1 MMPTPPMIRRRTLLT
16 QDGMT
21 LHNPIALE
29 EPHPMSLE
37 FIGMIQPREQSEI
50 HPARGPAID
59 PGYLVASAQAHEAHA
74 AAGGGFDRVLIGW
87 HSNGPDGLQLAAH
100 AAAHTS
106 SVGFLVAHRPGFQAP
121 STAARAFNTL
131 DQLSNGR
138 AAIHV
143 ISGGDDQDQ
152 ARDGD
157 WLDKDARYARTDEY
171 MDILK
176 RIWTADAPVDHQ
188 GEYSRIKGAL
198 PAVRSVQ
205 RPRIPVYFGG
215 ASEAAIR
222 VAGRH
227 ADTYA
232 LWGETR
238 AQVAEITGR
247 VRAEA
252 ATHGR
257 RVGFSLSFRP
267 ILGAT
272 EADAWV
278 RAERILGEV
287 QRVRG
292 EAALGPA
299 GSAPANAGSQRL
311 LDAAALGDR
320 PEGRLYTA
328 IARATGAR
336 GNTTA
341 LVGTPHQVAE
351 AFLDYHDLGVDT
363 FLIRGF
369 DPLEDAL
376 EYGRSLLP
384 LTRRLHAERQARA
397 A

>member
-1 MMPTPPMIRRRTLLT
+1 
-16 QDGMT
+16 
-21 LHNPIALE
+21 
-29 EPHPMSLE
+29 MSLE

-50 HPARGPAID
+50 HPAQGPAID

-74 AAGGGFDRVLIGW
+74 SGGGGFDRVLIGW

-100 AAAHTS
+100 AAAHTKQ
-106 SVGFLVAHRPGFQAP
+106 VGFLVAHRPGFQAP
-121 STAARAFNTL
+121 STAARAFATL
-131 DQLSNGR
+131 DQLSAGR

-157 WLDKDARYARTDEY
+157 WLGKDERYARTDEY
-171 MDILK
+171 IDILK
-176 RIWTADAPVDHQ
+176 RIWSADSPVDHA
-188 GEYSRIKGAL
+188 GPHYRIVGAS
-198 PAVRSVQ
+198 PAVRPMQ
-205 RPRIPVYFGG
+205 RPRIPIYFGG
-215 ASEAAIR
+215 ASDAAID

-227 ADTYA
+227 ADIYA

-247 VRAEA
+247 VRAA
-252 ATHGR
+252 AARHSR
-257 RVGFSLSFRP
+257 HVGFSLSFRP
-267 ILGAT
+267 ILGET
-272 EADAWV
+272 EDEAWAK
-278 RAERILGEV
+278 AERILARV
-287 QRVRG
+287 QQVRG

-299 GSAPANAGSQRL
+299 NGAPANAGSQRL
-311 LDAAALGDR
+311 LAAAALGDR

-341 LVGTPHQVAE
+341 LVGTPRQVAE
-351 AFLDYHDLGVDT
+351 AFLDYHALGVTT

-376 EYGRSLLP
+376 EYGRTLLP
-384 LTRRLHAERQARA
+384 LTRQLASQRA
-397 A
+397 ATPHAAE

>member
-1 MMPTPPMIRRRTLLT
+1 
-16 QDGMT
+16 
-21 LHNPIALE
+21 
-29 EPHPMSLE
+29 MSLE

-50 HPARGPAID
+50 HQSPGPAID

-74 AAGGGFDRVLIGW
+74 ATGGGFDRVLIGW

-100 AAAHTS
+100 AAAHTKQ
-106 SVGFLVAHRPGFQAP
+106 VGFLVAHRPGFQAP
-121 STAARAFNTL
+121 TTAARAFATL
-131 DQLSNGR
+131 DQLSGGR

-143 ISGGDDQDQ
+143 ISGGDDVDQ

-157 WLDKDARYARTDEY
+157 WLGKDERYARTDEY
-171 MDILK
+171 VDVLK
-176 RIWTADAPVDHQ
+176 RVWTAEAPVDHE
-188 GEYSRIKGAL
+188 GEYYRIKGAS
-198 PAVRSVQ
+198 PAVRTVQ

-215 ASEAAIR
+215 ASEAALR

-227 ADTYA
+227 ADVYA

-252 ATHGR
+252 AKHGR
-257 RVGFSLSFRP
+257 QVGFSLSFRP
-267 ILGAT
+267 ILGRT
-272 EADAWV
+272 EDEAWA
-278 RAERILGEV
+278 RAERILADI
-287 QRVRG
+287 QRLRG

-299 GSAPANAGSQRL
+299 NGAPANAGSQRL
-311 LDAAALGDR
+311 LEAAALGDR

-341 LVGTPHQVAE
+341 LVGTPQQVAE
-351 AFLDYHDLGVDT
+351 AFLDYHELGVGT

-376 EYGRSLLP
+376 EYGSSLLP
-384 LTRRLHAERQARA
+384 LTRRLLAERTGHQAA
-397 A
+397 AE

>member
-1 MMPTPPMIRRRTLLT
+1 
-16 QDGMT
+16 MT
-21 LHNPIALE
+21 
-29 EPHPMSLE
+29 LE

-74 AAGGGFDRVLIGW
+74 AEGGGFDRVLIGW

-100 AAAHTS
+100 AAAHTQR
-106 SVGFLVAHRPGFQAP
+106 VGFLVAHRPGFQAP
-121 STAARAFNTL
+121 TTAARAFATL
-131 DQLSNGR
+131 DQLSGGR

-143 ISGGDDQDQ
+143 ISGGDDADQ

-157 WLDKDARYARTDEY
+157 WLGKDDRYARTDEY
-171 MDILK
+171 VDVLK
-176 RIWTADAPVDHQ
+176 RVWAAEAPVDHE
-188 GEYSRIKGAL
+188 GAYYRIKGAS
-198 PAVRSVQ
+198 PAVQTVQ

-215 ASEAAIR
+215 ASEAALR

-227 ADTYA
+227 ADVYA

-238 AQVAEITGR
+238 AQVAEITSR

-252 ATHGR
+252 AKHGR
-257 RVGFSLSFRP
+257 QVRFSLSFRP

-272 EADAWV
+272 EAEAWA
-278 RAERILGEV
+278 RADVILD
-287 QRVRG
+287 RVKRLRG

-299 GSAPANAGSQRL
+299 NGAPANAGSQRL
-311 LDAAALGDR
+311 LEAAALGDR

-328 IARATGAR
+328 IARETGAR

-341 LVGTPHQVAE
+341 LVGTPQQVAE
-351 AFLDYHDLGVDT
+351 AFLDYYDLGVTT

-376 EYGRSLLP
+376 EYGRVLLP
-384 LTRRLHAERQARA
+384 ATRRLLAERTPRQVA
-397 A
+397 AE

>member
-1 MMPTPPMIRRRTLLT
+1 
-16 QDGMT
+16 MT
-21 LHNPIALE
+21 
-29 EPHPMSLE
+29 LE

-74 AAGGGFDRVLIGW
+74 AEGGGFDRVLIGW

-100 AAAHTS
+100 AAAHTQRVS
-106 SVGFLVAHRPGFQAP
+106 FLVAHRPGFQAP
-121 STAARAFNTL
+121 TTAARAFATL
-131 DQLSNGR
+131 DQLSGGR

-143 ISGGDDQDQ
+143 ISGGDDADQ

-157 WLDKDARYARTDEY
+157 WLAKDDRYARTDEY
-171 MDILK
+171 VDVLK
-176 RIWTADAPVDHQ
+176 RVWAAEAPVDHE
-188 GEYSRIKGAL
+188 GAYYRIKGAS
-198 PAVRSVQ
+198 PAVQTVQ

-215 ASEAAIR
+215 ASEAALR

-227 ADTYA
+227 ADVYA

-238 AQVAEITGR
+238 AQVAEITSR

-252 ATHGR
+252 AKHGR
-257 RVGFSLSFRP
+257 QVRFSLSFRP

-272 EADAWV
+272 EAEAWARADA
-278 RAERILGEV
+278 ILD
-287 QRVRG
+287 RVKRLRG

-299 GSAPANAGSQRL
+299 NGAPANAGSQRL
-311 LDAAALGDR
+311 LEAAALGDR

-328 IARATGAR
+328 IARETGAR

-341 LVGTPHQVAE
+341 LVGTPQQVAE
-351 AFLDYHDLGVDT
+351 AFLDYYDLGVTT

-376 EYGRSLLP
+376 EYGRVLLP
-384 LTRRLHAERQARA
+384 ATRRLLAERTPRQVA
-397 A
+397 AE

>member
-1 MMPTPPMIRRRTLLT
+1 
-16 QDGMT
+16 
-21 LHNPIALE
+21 
-29 EPHPMSLE
+29 MSLE

-50 HPARGPAID
+50 HPASGRAID

-74 AAGGGFDRVLIGW
+74 TGGGGFDRVLIGW

-100 AAAHTS
+100 AAAHTKQ
-106 SVGFLVAHRPGFQAP
+106 VGFLVAHRPGFQAP
-121 STAARAFNTL
+121 TTAARAFATL

-143 ISGGDDQDQ
+143 ISGGDDVDQ

-171 MDILK
+171 VDILK
-176 RIWTADAPVDHQ
+176 RIWTAEAPVDHEGAYYRIQ
-188 GEYSRIKGAL
+188 GAS
-198 PAVRSVQ
+198 PAVQTVQ

-215 ASEAAIR
+215 ASEAAVR
-222 VAGRH
+222 VAGKH
-227 ADTYA
+227 ADVYA

-252 ATHGR
+252 ARHGR
-257 RVGFSLSFRP
+257 QVGFSLSFRP

-272 EADAWV
+272 EEEAWAK
-278 RAERILGEV
+278 AERILGRI
-287 QRVRG
+287 QQVRG

-299 GSAPANAGSQRL
+299 NGAPANAGSQRL
-311 LDAAALGDR
+311 LAAAALGDR

-328 IARATGAR
+328 IARVTGAR

-341 LVGTPHQVAE
+341 LVGTPQQVAE
-351 AFLDYHDLGVDT
+351 AVLDYHDLGVGT

-376 EYGRSLLP
+376 EYGRTLLP
-384 LTRRLHAERQARA
+384 TARRLLAERNAHRTA
-397 A
+397 AE

>member
-1 MMPTPPMIRRRTLLT
+1 
-16 QDGMT
+16 MT
-21 LHNPIALE
+21 
-29 EPHPMSLE
+29 LE

-59 PGYLVASAQAHEAHA
+59 PGYLIASAQAHEAHA
-74 AAGGGFDRVLIGW
+74 ADEGGFDRVLIGW

-100 AAAHTS
+100 AAAHTKQ
-106 SVGFLVAHRPGFQAP
+106 VGFLVAHRPGFQAP
-121 STAARAFNTL
+121 TTAARAFATL
-131 DQLSNGR
+131 DQLSSGR

-157 WLDKDARYARTDEY
+157 WLGKDDRYARTDEY
-171 MDILK
+171 VDILK
-176 RIWTADAPVDHQ
+176 RIWTAEAPVDHEGAYYRIQ
-188 GEYSRIKGAL
+188 GAS
-198 PAVRSVQ
+198 PAVQTVQ

-215 ASEAAIR
+215 ASDAAIR

-227 ADTYA
+227 ADVYA

-238 AQVAEITGR
+238 AQVAEITSR

-252 ATHGR
+252 AKHGR
-257 RVGFSLSFRP
+257 QVQFSLSFRP

-272 EADAWV
+272 EDEAWA
-278 RAERILGEV
+278 RAERIF
-287 QRVRG
+287 QRVQEVRG
-292 EAALGPA
+292 AAALGPA
-299 GSAPANAGSQRL
+299 NGAPANVGSQRL
-311 LDAAALGDR
+311 LAAASFGDR

-341 LVGTPHQVAE
+341 LVGTPKQVAE
-351 AFLDYHDLGVDT
+351 AFLDYHDLGVTT

-369 DPLEDAL
+369 DPLDDAL
-376 EYGRSLLP
+376 EYGRTLLP
-384 LTRRLHAERQARA
+384 LTRRLLAARTAQRA

>member
-1 MMPTPPMIRRRTLLT
+1 M
-16 QDGMT
+16 
-21 LHNPIALE
+21 A
-29 EPHPMSLE
+29 LE
-37 FIGMIQPREQSEI
+37 FIGMIQPRAQSEVI
-50 HPARGPAID
+50 PASGPAVD
-59 PGYLVASAQAHEAHA
+59 AGYLVASAQAHEAFA
-74 AAGGGFDRVLIGW
+74 AEGGGFDRVLVGW
-87 HSNGPDGLQLAAH
+87 YSNGPDGTLLAAH
-100 AAAHTS
+100 AAAHTKQ
-106 SVGFLVAHRPGFQAP
+106 VGFLVAHRPGFQAP
-121 STAARAFNTL
+121 STAARAFATL

-143 ISGGDDQDQ
+143 ISGGDDTDQ

-171 MDILK
+171 VEVLK
-176 RIWTADAPVDHQ
+176 RIWTEDAPVDHE
-188 GEYSRIKGAL
+188 GAYYRIKGASA
-198 PAVRSVQ
+198 AVKSAQ

-227 ADTYA
+227 ADVYA
-232 LWGETR
+232 LWGETK
-238 AQVAEITGR
+238 AQVAEITAR

-252 ATHGR
+252 ARHGR
-257 RVGFSLSFRP
+257 TVGFSLSFRP
-267 ILGAT
+267 ILGDT
-272 EADAWV
+272 EEEAWAK
-278 RAERILGEV
+278 AERILGEV
-287 QRVRG
+287 QRLRG
-292 EAALGPA
+292 GVP
-299 GSAPANAGSQRL
+299 GIIGTGAPANAGSQRL

-341 LVGTPHQVAE
+341 LVGTPQQVAE
-351 AFLDYHDLGVDT
+351 AFLDYHALGVDT

-369 DPLEDAL
+369 DPLEDAI

-384 LTRRLHAERQARA
+384 LTRQLHALRQPQA